1 MARLATGIAVIGLG
15 IMGEAI
21 DRSSADLIVHSPARW
36 LATGRPANRAR

>member
-1 MARLATGIAVIGLG
+1 MAPPAKGGAVIQLG

-21 DRSSADLIVHSPARW
+21 DRSKADLIGHSPARW